1 MKKYLLWLPAVLI
14 IGAAIYRPVK
24 EAMREKPVDKSISFA
39 VYKSTAYASD
49 IYNNTSAQLHVNI
62 EKVKGNQRKQVWSKT
77 FYAKLLKQYPSPE
90 QAIFQTVMIPKVF
103 CKEQLEITYTITY
116 NSGGSELQMQSATV
130 IPGTEITDKL
140 DISI

>member
-1 MKKYLLWLPAVLI
+1 
-14 IGAAIYRPVK
+14 
-24 EAMREKPVDKSISFA
+24 
-39 VYKSTAYASD
+39 
-49 IYNNTSAQLHVNI
+49 
-62 EKVKGNQRKQVWSKT
+62 VKGNQRKQVWSKT
-77 FYAKLLKQYPSPE
+77 FDAKLLKQYPSPE

>member
-1 MKKYLLWLPAVLI
+1 MKKYLLWLPAVI
-14 IGAAIYRPVK
+14 VIGAAMCQPVK
-24 EAMREKPVDKSISFA
+24 EALTGKPVDKSISIA
-39 VYKSTAYASD
+39 VYKGTPYASD
-49 IYNNTSAQLHVNI
+49 IYNNTFAQLHVTI
-62 EKVKGNQRKQVWSKT
+62 EKVKDGRRIQVWDKT
-77 FYAKLLKQYPSPE
+77 FDARLLNQYPSPE